1 MDWDK
6 LRRAPRINHS
16 RAGSRLEI
24 RKGPHPQVE
33 IEAHD
38 YYMGPRPAPPL
49 PRTEQDA
56 VEQYQTDMWAAHR
69 QFSQRTESASAGLY
83 QHSQF
88 RGTPLRKDSDAT
100 GTTDFHTESI
110 ESCETSRTSSRNS
123 ALVAPRI
130 KSFQGLPPL
139 LFQTQSDELFNTQTT
154 LSLESTFEKL
164 ELAMTNTSISTK
176 SLHESNAST
185 STKSIQEFVVESVI
199 EPVVQPSTSVPLNSS
214 GRDTFGGKNTERAP
228 IIDPE
233 HLKKLSMMT
242 DSTITRSNRTT
253 RTHDSGETIP
263 FVIRE
268 NACLNEPLSVLSQ
281 RNIHPLHRIPTASSD
296 YSLDPL
302 DRMSIVESQL
312 SQSQRPRPLSLVPEP
327 VPILTLHSAP
337 SQLPPH
343 PLSLKSLDADRGRT
357 LQIRPASTARSQS
370 SDETYK
376 PIHQQVSYSY
386 WRASRPESWGP
397 GDEGE
402 GHGDAIDSYY
412 LMDES
417 KAAATAH
424 KKQHSRPLDERRK
437 GSSSSQHAGAIKRV
451 FGFLPKTQ
459 NSNRAMAELPISA
472 PAPPPARGAP
482 PRQQHSPLRTQEDEK
497 HYNLPGVLP
506 DDFPMQR
513 KNFLGL
519 FSSKKL

>member
-24 RKGPHPQVE
+24 RKEPHPQVE
-33 IEAHD
+33 IEAD
-38 YYMGPRPAPPL
+38 YYYVGPRPAPPL
-49 PRTEQDA
+49 PRAEQDA
-56 VEQYQTDMWAAHR
+56 AEQYQTDMWAAHR
-69 QFSQRTESASAGLY
+69 QFSPRNESASTGVY

-100 GTTDFHTESI
+100 GTTDFYTESI
-110 ESCETSRTSSRNS
+110 ESCETSRTSSRDS
-123 ALVAPRI
+123 ALIAPRI

-164 ELAMTNTSISTK
+164 ELAMTNTSMSTK
-176 SLHESNAST
+176 SIHESNAST
-185 STKSIQEFVVESVI
+185 STKSIPESIAESVVET
-199 EPVVQPSTSVPLNSS
+199 VVELSTSAPLKSS

-233 HLKKLSMMT
+233 QLKKLSMIT
-242 DSTITRSNRTT
+242 QSTITLSNRTT
-253 RTHDSGETIP
+253 RTCDSGETIP
-263 FVIRE
+263 FVMRRSAFPQE
-268 NACLNEPLSVLSQ
+268 LLPALSQ
-281 RNIHPLHRIPTASSD
+281 RNIHPLHRIPTATSD
-296 YSLDPL
+296 HSLDPL
-302 DRMSIVESQL
+302 DRISTVDFQRSPIL
-312 SQSQRPRPLSLVPEP
+312 SPIQEP

-337 SQLPPH
+337 SQRPPQ
-343 PLSLKSLDADRGRT
+343 PPSLKSLDIDGGRA
-357 LQIRPASTARSQS
+357 LQIRPASAVQSQS

-397 GDEGE
+397 GEGE
-402 GHGDAIDSYY
+402 GLDDSIDSYY

-417 KAAATAH
+417 KTAATAH
-424 KKQHSRPLDERRK
+424 MRQGSRRLNEPRK

-451 FGFLPKTQ
+451 FGFFPKTQ
-459 NSNRAMAELPISA
+459 NSNKAMPPLPTSTPALLTLA
-472 PAPPPARGAP
+472 PTQAPPPRE
-482 PRQQHSPLRTQEDEK
+482 RHSPFRTQEDEK
-497 HYNLPGVLP
+497 HYNLPSVLP

-519 FSSKKL
+519 FSSKK

>member
-1 MDWDK
+1 MDWAK

-24 RKGPHPQVE
+24 RKETHPQIE

-49 PRTEQDA
+49 PRGEQDA
-56 VEQYQTDMWAAHR
+56 VEQYQTDMWVAHR
-69 QFSQRTESASAGLY
+69 QFSPRTESASTGLY

-100 GTTDFHTESI
+100 GTTDFYTESI
-110 ESCETSRTSSRNS
+110 ESCDTSRTSSRDS
-123 ALVAPRI
+123 ALVAPRV

-164 ELAMTNTSISTK
+164 ELAMTNTSMSTK
-176 SLHESNAST
+176 SIDESNASA
-185 STKSIQEFVVESVI
+185 STKSIQESIGESVI
-199 EPVVQPSTSVPLNSS
+199 EPVVEPSTSVPLNSS

-233 HLKKLSMMT
+233 QLKKLSMMT
-242 DSTITRSNRTT
+242 ESTITPSNRTT

-263 FVIRE
+263 FVMRQS
-268 NACLNEPLSVLSQ
+268 AFPTEPLPALSQ
-281 RNIHPLHRIPTASSD
+281 RNIHPLHRVPTATSD
-296 YSLDPL
+296 HNLDPL
-302 DRMSIVESQL
+302 GRMSAVELQFSQF
-312 SQSQRPRPLSLVPEP
+312 QRSPPVSPTPEP
-327 VPILTLHSAP
+327 VPILTLHSAS

-343 PLSLKSLDADRGRT
+343 PPSLKSLDTDRGRT
-357 LQIRPASTARSQS
+357 LQIRPVSTARSQS

-402 GHGDAIDSYY
+402 GHNDAIDSYY
-412 LMDES
+412 LMEES

-424 KKQHSRPLDERRK
+424 MRQDSRHIDGPRK
-437 GSSSSQHAGAIKRV
+437 GSSSSEHAGAIKRV
-451 FGFLPKTQ
+451 LGFFPRTQ
-459 NSNRAMAELPISA
+459 NSNKPMLALPISA
-472 PAPPPARGAP
+472 PTLPPARAP
-482 PRQQHSPLRTQEDEK
+482 PREQHSPFRAQDEK

-519 FSSKKL
+519 FSSKK

>member
-6 LRRAPRINHS
+6 LRRAPRIDHS

-24 RKGPHPQVE
+24 RKEPHPQVK

-49 PRTEQDA
+49 PRAEQDA

-69 QFSQRTESASAGLY
+69 QFSPRTESASTGLY

-88 RGTPLRKDSDAT
+88 RRTPLRKDSDAT
-100 GTTDFHTESI
+100 GTTDFYTELI
-110 ESCETSRTSSRNS
+110 ESCETSRTSSRDS

-139 LFQTQSDELFNTQTT
+139 LFQTQSAELFNTQTT

-164 ELAMTNTSISTK
+164 ELAMTNTSMSTR
-176 SLHESNAST
+176 SIHESHGST
-185 STKSIQEFVVESVI
+185 SIKSIQESIAESVI
-199 EPVVQPSTSVPLNSS
+199 EPVVELSTSVPLNSS

-233 HLKKLSMMT
+233 QLKKLSMMT
-242 DSTITRSNRTT
+242 ESTITPSNRTT

-268 NACLNEPLSVLSQ
+268 NACLNEPLPALSQ
-281 RNIHPLHRIPTASSD
+281 RNIHPLHRVPTATSD
-296 YSLDPL
+296 HSLDPL
-302 DRMSIVESQL
+302 DRMSTVGSQL
-312 SQSQRPRPLSLVPEP
+312 SQSQRSPPLSPIPEP

-337 SQLPPH
+337 SQFLPHQP
-343 PLSLKSLDADRGRT
+343 SLKSLDTARGRT
-357 LQIRPASTARSQS
+357 LQIRPAPTARSQS

-402 GHGDAIDSYY
+402 GHDDAIDSYY

-417 KAAATAH
+417 KAAATAPMRQDSH
-424 KKQHSRPLDERRK
+424 DLDEPRK
-437 GSSSSQHAGAIKRV
+437 RSSSSQHAGAIKRV
-451 FGFLPKTQ
+451 LGYFPKTQ
-459 NSNRAMAELPISA
+459 NSNKPMLALPIFT

-482 PRQQHSPLRTQEDEK
+482 ARGQHSPFRTQEEEK

-519 FSSKKL
+519 FSSKK

>member
-6 LRRAPRINHS
+6 LRRAPWINHS
-16 RAGSRLEI
+16 RAGSRLKI
-24 RKGPHPQVE
+24 RKEPHPQVE
-33 IEAHD
+33 VEAHD

-49 PRTEQDA
+49 PRAEQDA

-69 QFSQRTESASAGLY
+69 QFSCRTESASTGLY

-100 GTTDFHTESI
+100 GTTEFYTESI
-110 ESCETSRTSSRNS
+110 ESCKTSRTSSRDS
-123 ALVAPRI
+123 ALIAPRI

-139 LFQTQSDELFNTQTT
+139 LFQTQSGELFNTQTT

-164 ELAMTNTSISTK
+164 ELAMTNTSMSTK
-176 SLHESNAST
+176 SIHESNAST
-185 STKSIQEFVVESVI
+185 STKSIHESIAESVV
-199 EPVVQPSTSVPLNSS
+199 EPVVEPATSVPLGSS
-214 GRDTFGGKNTERAP
+214 GRDTFGGKNSQTAP
-228 IIDPE
+228 TIGPE
-233 HLKKLSMMT
+233 QLKKLSMMT
-242 DSTITRSNRTT
+242 ESTITPSNRTT

-263 FVIRE
+263 FVMRQS
-268 NACLNEPLSVLSQ
+268 AFPNESLPALSQ
-281 RNIHPLHRIPTASSD
+281 RNIYPLHRIPTASSD
-296 YSLDPL
+296 RSLDPL
-302 DRMSIVESQL
+302 DRMSTMDSQHSPVL
-312 SQSQRPRPLSLVPEP
+312 APIHEP

-337 SQLPPH
+337 SERPPR
-343 PLSLKSLDADRGRT
+343 PPSPKSLEMDRGRT
-357 LQIRPASTARSQS
+357 LQIRPASTVRSQS

-397 GDEGE
+397 GEEDS
-402 GHGDAIDSYY
+402 HDAIDSYY

-424 KKQHSRPLDERRK
+424 MRQDSRHLDEARK

-451 FGFLPKTQ
+451 LGFFPKTQ
-459 NSNRAMAELPISA
+459 NSNKPMPPIPTSSPA
-472 PAPPPARGAP
+472 PLILTPTRAPPPRE
-482 PRQQHSPLRTQEDEK
+482 QHSPFRTHEDEK

-519 FSSKKL
+519 FSSKK